1 VAARRHG
8 GRALAVALTALAMLA
23 ASGGAASAAPVVT
36 IDHPLPGSSTNNT
49 SPPFKGTTSDV
60 LDPIVLSIHEGAT
73 ATGPLAQESVIP
85 APLLEAWETAP
96 ASPLA
101 QGQYTAVAR
110 QTNVVSETGSAEV
123 TFTVDTVAPLVSLN
137 PLPSLTSNATPTFTG
152 GAGTAPGDIGS
163 VTLKIY
169 PGTTATGSPTR
180 TIPVVPTGAS
190 WRAEPG
196 LADGTY
202 TAIAEQSDEAG
213 NTRHSGPATFTVDT
227 TPPSVTLNLLPPL
240 ISTPTPTFSG
250 GAGTAE
256 HDISTVTIKIYPG
269 SSPSGKPVELAA
281 IASGASWAA
290 ASSES
295 LVDGTYTAVAEQSDE
310 AGNTGRSLTTTFA
323 VDTVAPRV
331 KLLNPVSHSITNNPT
346 PPFSGSA
353 GIVQHDLATV
363 TLKVYA
369 GTAPTGVPVQRL
381 EAKAS
386 GETWSTKAAKA
397 LPDGTYT
404 AVAEQSDEAGNTGV
418 SKPSTFTVKT
428 RGPDVTLVPLAPL
441 TNNPTPTFTGR
452 TGSIDEHDG
461 PVTVKI
467 YPGSAATGTPV
478 QTLETPAVAFAWSVT
493 AKAALADGSY
503 TAIAE
508 QRDGTGNVG
517 KSVASPFVVDATAPH
532 VSLNVP
538 AEGATTSDSS
548 QLVSGTAGKERGDLE
563 QVTVELYSG
572 SVASGAPLE
581 DHAVTTWGAGRSWS
595 TTFAGLL
602 PGSYTVRAVQLDE
615 AGNSGASAPST
626 FTVTSPPPASPP
638 PPPAPTAVAAPN
650 PPPVASF
657 SWLPS
662 SPHVGDPVTLISNS
676 SDGSE
681 AITALA
687 WSAAGDG
694 AFTPG
699 GAVITT
705 SFAKAGA
712 YPVQLRVT
720 SAAGMSSVA
729 SRTIQ
734 VTSVPLVLMQP
745 FPVVRIVG
753 YDTAAGVTISL
764 LSVMTPLNARVTVSC
779 RGAGCPTRAESHVAR
794 SGRPSRGAG
803 SVLLTFRRFARSLPA
818 GVTLQIRVAKLGQI
832 GKYTRFTV
840 RRGRLPTR
848 VDSCLD
854 PAGIKPI
861 ACPSS

>member
-1 VAARRHG
+1 
-8 GRALAVALTALAMLA
+8 MLA
-23 ASGGAASAAPVVT
+23 ASGEAAPAAPIVT
-36 IDHPLPGSSTNNT
+36 IGHPLPGSSTNNT
-49 SPPFKGTTSDV
+49 SPPLKGTTSDV
-60 LDPIVLSIHEGAT
+60 LDPIALSIHEGAT
-73 ATGPLAQESVIP
+73 ATGPLAQESTIP

-96 ASPLA
+96 TSPLA

-123 TFTVDTVAPLVSLN
+123 TFTVDTTPPSVSLN
-137 PLPSLTSNATPTFTG
+137 PLPSLTSNAKLTFTG

-190 WRAEPG
+190 WTASAETG

-202 TAIAEQSDEAG
+202 TAIAQQSDEAG
-213 NTRHSGPATFTVDT
+213 NTGQSGPATFTVDA
-227 TPPSVTLNLLPPL
+227 TPPSVTLNLIPPL
-240 ISTPTPTFSG
+240 ISTATPTFSG

-256 HDISTVTIKIYPG
+256 HDISIVTIKIYPG
-269 SSPSGKPVELAA
+269 SSPSGSPTQTLAA
-281 IASGASWAA
+281 VASGASWAA
-290 ASSES
+290 ASSKA

-310 AGNTGRSLTTTFA
+310 AGNTGRSLTTTFT

-331 KLLNPVSHSITNNPT
+331 KLNPVSPSITNNPT
-346 PPFSGSA
+346 PPFTGLA
-353 GIVQHDLATV
+353 GIAQHDLATV

-386 GETWSTKAAKA
+386 GEAWSAKAAKA

-428 RGPDVTLVPLAPL
+428 RGPDVTLIPLAPL

-452 TGSIDEHDG
+452 TDSVDERDW
-461 PVTVKI
+461 PVTVQI

-478 QTLETPAVAFAWSVT
+478 QMLETRAVAFAWSVT

-508 QRDGTGNVG
+508 QRDAAGNVG

-548 QLVSGTAGKERGDLE
+548 QLVSGTAGTERGDLE
-563 QVTVELYSG
+563 QVNVELYSG
-572 SVASGAPLE
+572 SVASGALLE

-638 PPPAPTAVAAPN
+638 ALAPVVAPN

-694 AFTPG
+694 VFTPG
-699 GAVITT
+699 GAAITT

-734 VTSVPLVLMQP
+734 VASVPLVLMQP

-794 SGRPSRGAG
+794 SGSPSRGAG

-840 RRGRLPTR
+840 RRGKLPTR

-861 ACPSS
+861 ACPS